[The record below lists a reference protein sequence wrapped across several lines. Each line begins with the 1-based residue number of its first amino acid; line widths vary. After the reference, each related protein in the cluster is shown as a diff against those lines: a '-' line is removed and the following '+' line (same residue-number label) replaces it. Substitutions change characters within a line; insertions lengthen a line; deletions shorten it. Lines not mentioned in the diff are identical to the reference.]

1 MEAIFYI
8 LAFLMLLSA
17 LMVVFMRQPVHSA
30 LSLLLNMVL
39 TAIVY
44 LAYLKAPFVAVI
56 QVIVYMGAVVVF
68 VLFVIMLMDLSNG
81 GFREVVGFARFLFAF
96 GIALVFLLQFLF
108 IGSFVTGSVPIVGEY
123 IQGDKLAEVIFTK
136 YALPFE
142 VVSILIFSAVVGAVA
157 MAKKRA

>member
-1 MEAIFYI
+1 
-8 LAFLMLLSA
+8 MLLSA
-17 LMVVFMRQPVHSA
+17 CGVVFLRQPVHSA

-81 GFREVVGFARFLFAF
+81 SFREVVGFTRFLFAF
-96 GIALVFLLQFLF
+96 AIALVFLLQFLF
-108 IGSFVTGSVPIVGEY
+108 IGSFVTGGVPIVGEY
-123 IQGDKLAEVIFTK
+123 IQGDKLAELLFTK

-142 VVSILIFSAVVGAVA
+142 VVSILIFSAVVGAIA